1 MSMGLDGVIHTRR
14 SPHEETPGPESAHAA
29 MAATTDGAGH
39 GALGTSA
46 GSGGTR
52 QLPTL
57 RPLGGGGSGAGVGAG
72 AGSGS
77 TIGADEEGSRE
88 APVAVAPTRII
99 RPSPADRVL
108 GALAYI
114 GALSLMFSVVQPDG
128 RFARL
133 HTRVAQALHLSRLV
147 WLLTT
152 LIIWWRRLVPE
163 EGVDRYPF
171 SHLAQDAAL
180 LLVLGV
186 PTPQTLR
193 SDVLPWIITPLVLTW
208 LVGLTGLVLAAS
220 GRSLDPVA
228 ATRANWGDIRVMND
242 AGRQVAEEE
251 RRQARRAR
259 QRQLE
264 RLQRTTATVGLERNR
279 RERMSGITAELT
291 RLQAEHEH
299 IDRLLA
305 LGEISRRRY
314 DSLCDEINSEM
325 TALQREYGDLTLRSV
340 TPRQLPESLRVTRQQ
355 RSPESTV
362 ESLAIVTPSGV
373 PLFTYGYFQLDEA
386 LVAGILS
393 AFDSISAEMFGSRVH
408 KTELAHGQVLHFA
421 HGEHVVILA
430 VFIDEPSPRQI
441 EQLRNMLSTFESA
454 NAGPLIR
461 EQFDPTYLHEVH
473 PPFSFTAS
481 TTAGAAPVDH

>member
-1 MSMGLDGVIHTRR
+1 MHEHVHVHVHNLGLDSVMSAGR
-14 SPHEETPGPESAHAA
+14 SPHEQTHGVRPEVSAAA
-29 MAATTDGAGH
+29 PVAAPVG
-39 GALGTSA
+39 
-46 GSGGTR
+46 GGTR
-52 QLPTL
+52 PLPTL
-57 RPLGGGGSGAGVGAG
+57 RPLGGGSGASGATGSGT
-72 AGSGS
+72 
-77 TIGADEEGSRE
+77 TIGPDSDGSRE
-88 APVAVAPTRII
+88 VPVAAPPTRTIP
-99 RPSPADRVL
+99 PSLADRVL
-108 GALAYI
+108 GALAYV
-114 GALSLMFSVVQPDG
+114 GALSLMFSLVQPDG

-133 HTRVAQALHLSRLV
+133 HTRVAQVVHLGRLA
-147 WLLTT
+147 WLLTV
-152 LIIWWRRLVPE
+152 LVIWWRKLVPE
-163 EGVDRYPF
+163 DGADRYPF

-208 LVGLTGLVLAAS
+208 VVGLIGLVLAAS

-228 ATRANWGDIRVMND
+228 ATRAHWGDIRVLHD
-242 AGRQVAEEE
+242 GGVQAAEEE
-251 RRQARRAR
+251 RQQARRAR

-279 RERMSGITAELT
+279 RERMSGISAELT

-299 IDRLLA
+299 VDRLLA

-325 TALQREYGDLTLRSV
+325 AALQREYGELTMRSNA
-340 TPRQLPESLRVTRQQ
+340 PRQLPESLRVTRQQ
-355 RSPESTV
+355 RSPESAV

-408 KTELAHGQVLHFA
+408 KTELAQGQVLHFA

-454 NAGPLIR
+454 NAGPLTR
-461 EQFDPTYLHEVH
+461 QQFDPAYLHEVH
-473 PPFSFTAS
+473 PPFTFTVPEAP
-481 TTAGAAPVDH
+481 TTER